1 MRLYSE
7 FRLWPVG
14 QGLFYSG
21 SIRKEDNSFEFIY
34 DCGGDKLIISN
45 IVDNYLKYSSK
56 EIDMLVISHFDEDH
70 INGLPYLLDKV
81 KKIKKIFI
89 PYYDGIS
96 SYLLFLAYIYGN
108 GGNFSDKI
116 DDIIMVRTN
125 HIEEENIPNDFN
137 ELRSKRA
144 IDETYMIGNI
154 RVSEMEVSSTIDL
167 KGIWKF
173 KFYNTLLKK
182 NKSVGTIK
190 DRIDNLINQNASF
203 SLEELLSKHLENV
216 KQSLKD
222 IYNVSVPSNLRNS
235 SQNQASLCL
244 YHSPLSCPWPMYV
257 SMISNLM
264 LCESLLHTLTGDT
277 NVGTILT
284 GDISLRVN
292 KRTKKYN
299 HFCNHFATEKDK
311 TFFFLVPHHGASNN
325 WNSDIL
331 TDFKN
336 VKFFLNSAG
345 VNNRYG
351 HPAELMIKEILATG
365 SMFLW
370 VNENNPIR
378 YCFTCNG

>member
-1 MRLYSE
+1 MTVFSNFCLR
-7 FRLWPVG
+7 PVG

-21 SIRKEDNSFEFIY
+21 RISKEDNSFEFIY
-34 DCGGDKLIISN
+34 DCGGDKSIISN
-45 IVDNYLKYSSK
+45 IVDDYLEYSSK

-125 HIEEENIPNDFN
+125 RIEEEDNPNDFN
-137 ELRSKRA
+137 ELRLERA

-173 KFYNTLLKK
+173 KFYNTLLRK
-182 NKSVGTIK
+182 NKSVSTIK

-244 YHSPLSCPWPMYV
+244 YHSPLSCVCPMGVY
-257 SMISNLM
+257 MTTNLM
-264 LCESLLHTLTGDT
+264 YCQPITYTVSPDK

-299 HFCNHFATEKDK
+299 HFCNHFATEKNK
-311 TFFFLVPHHGASNN
+311 TLFFLVPHHGASNN

-345 VNNRYG
+345 LKNRYG

-370 VNENNPIR
+370 ANENNSIC
-378 YCFTCNG
+378 YHLACYG